1 MLNVIE
7 MFDGLI
13 GKEFDDKESSSK
25 KKSSKKSRQRSP
37 NSNDADKIKSEVLES
52 MKKKQKIKEDSEDD
66 RLVQNNGF

>member
-7 MFDGLI
+7 MLDGII
-13 GKEFDDKESSSK
+13 GKDSPDDKESSSSK

-52 MKKKQKIKEDSEDD
+52 MKKKQKVKEDSEDD
-66 RLVQNNGF
+66 R